1 MYPLDYD
8 MEMACSDAT
17 WNGTRV
23 HYCSVGGMEP
33 GPTAC
38 VGGMEPRPTIVHVDR
53 LEPGPTIAHV
63 GRLEPGPMPCV
74 GGMEPGPTARVG
86 DVVE

>member
-1 MYPLDYD
+1 MCSSMYPLDCD

-38 VGGMEPRPTIVHVDR
+38 VGGMEP
-53 LEPGPTIAHV
+53 GPTA
-63 GRLEPGPMPCV
+63 CV
-74 GGMEPGPTARVG
+74 GGMEPVPTACVG
-86 DVVE
+86 